1 MARNPY
7 QPGVGTTPPYLADRE
22 EQLQRFRAYLRDFP
36 DKRRN
41 VRLSGLRGVGKTVL
55 LKEYRDAARERDWVV
70 IHRDLTARLCE
81 EQDFATAIADDLA
94 TAIRALSTT
103 AKLKALLASARAAV
117 REITV
122 GLPGGVSLSVNPGSQ
137 SGPSILE
144 DRVAK
149 ALIHVGR
156 LAAKAGRGVVFLYD
170 EAHTMHDQPRQHQ
183 YPLGALLGAFVQA
196 QDGDD
201 PPLSVMLV
209 VSGLPPLVQN
219 LQAARSHTE
228 RLFRVEELGNLSLAS
243 PRRGQPSPA
252 ALALIKPA
260 ADTGIRFEQ
269 AVAEQVAADL
279 DGYPYFIQK
288 YGEALWDA
296 ADAANLKTVNAKLYS
311 GTRTRVQEALDA
323 EFFENRYLDA
333 PRADQLTLRVAA
345 SLKGEQFEIAKLAA
359 QFQSRNA
366 NATQQSVNRLLKSNH
381 IYRVSQG
388 VYGYTAPLFADFVRR
403 SYPRQP
409 VRPLVRLRG
418 WTGRSR
424 QADAD
429 AQATLATPVPP
440 GLDHRRVRASDS
452 ASGTHPQ
459 KCLSPR

>member
-1 MARNPY
+1 
-7 QPGVGTTPPYLADRE
+7 
-22 EQLQRFRAYLRDFP
+22 
-36 DKRRN
+36 
-41 VRLSGLRGVGKTVL
+41 L

-70 IHRDLTARLCE
+70 IRRDLTARLCQE
-81 EQDFATAIADDLA
+81 PDFATAIADDLDS
-94 TAIRALSTT
+94 AIRAFSSA
-103 AKLKALLASARAAV
+103 AKLKALLTGARAAV
-117 REITV
+117 GEIAV
-122 GLPGGVSLSVNPGSQ
+122 GLPGGVSVSVSPGGKSA
-137 SGPSILE
+137 PSILE

-156 LAAKAGRGVVFLYD
+156 LAAKAGRGVSFLYD

-196 QDGDD
+196 QDQDD
-201 PPLSVMLV
+201 PPLPVMLV

-228 RLFRVEELGNLSLAS
+228 RLFRVEELGNLSLIQPA
-243 PRRGQPSPA
+243 RGKPSPA
-252 ALALIKPA
+252 ALALINPA
-260 ADTGIRFEQ
+260 NDTGIRFEP
-269 AVAEQVAADL
+269 AVAERVAADV

-296 ADAANLKTVNAKLYS
+296 ADAANLPAVTAKLYS
-311 GTRTRVQEALDA
+311 STRTRVEDALDV

-345 SLKGEQFEIAKLAA
+345 SLDGEQFEIAKLAA

-388 VYGYTAPLFADFVRR
+388 VYAYTAPLFGDFLRRNYPRR
-403 SYPRQP
+403 S
-409 VRPLVRLRG
+409 
-418 WTGRSR
+418 
-424 QADAD
+424 AD
-429 AQATLATPVPP
+429 
-440 GLDHRRVRASDS
+440 S
-452 ASGTHPQ
+452 
-459 KCLSPR
+459 